1 MLAPPLEVESSLS
14 LRAVERISPV
24 RCLMDRGTLKGPFDN
39 PPIVELLFF
48 DGNKTLAPL
57 KSRVDAPQIT
67 LLDFLKILEKFVQTE
82 TQTEKELT
90 NVELQLVRKAGI
102 ALEVN
107 NPEISIGLLS
117 IFLRYRPNDKSIK
130 HK

>member
-39 PPIVELLFF
+39 PAIVELLFF

-57 KSRVDAPQIT
+57 KSRVNAPQIT
-67 LLDFLKILEKFVQTE
+67 LLDFPKILEKFVQTE
-82 TQTEKELT
+82 TDRKS
-90 NVELQLVRKAGI
+90 VVKGKSVQLRVDLGGRGI
-102 ALEVN
+102 
-107 NPEISIGLLS
+107 
-117 IFLRYRPNDKSIK
+117 IK
-130 HK
+130 KKIQ